1 MKRGNPAIIGIFI
14 IGAIVLMVAGVLILG
29 SGKFFVKTVR
39 AVIYFDGSVQGLQ
52 IGAAV
57 TFRGVKIGSVL
68 SVELYFDRHSLDFR
82 VPVIIEIPQGSQGYV
97 QISGE
102 MAGTRQDMLVA
113 LIKRGLR
120 AQLQTESL
128 VTGQLFVQLDLYPDL
143 PLKEDVVD
151 PATYL
156 IEIPAIPTA
165 MQEVTQ
171 AARKG
176 LAKLAELPLEEI
188 VVELEGALRGI
199 KQLVNAPELRE
210 AIRNLN
216 ATLQGT
222 QQLIQHFDT
231 QVERVASNATTMMGS
246 ATTAL
251 GQVGRLATDAQ
262 QLVQRA
268 DKQVERVAT
277 SATTTLGNFTKLAQN
292 TDGQLV
298 PLLTSLRETSK
309 ATLGMMVNGQDTLT
323 AVRVFLTPTAPIG
336 YEFTKTLQELADAG
350 RAIRV
355 LANSLERNPN
365 ALLFGKKDGGGK

>member
-1 MKRGNPAIIGIFI
+1 MKRGNPAIIGAFI
-14 IGAIVLMVAGVLILG
+14 IGAVVLMVAGVLILG

-52 IGAAV
+52 VGAPV
-57 TFRGVKIGSVL
+57 TFRGVKIGSVV
-68 SVELYFDRHSLDFR
+68 SVELYFDRHRLDFR
-82 VPVIIEIPQGSQGYV
+82 VPVIIEIPEGSQGYV
-97 QISGE
+97 HVSGE
-102 MAGTRQDMLVA
+102 IGGTRQDMIVA

-128 VTGQLFVQLDLYPDL
+128 VTGQLFVQLDIYSDL
-143 PLKEDVVD
+143 PVKDNLID

-156 IEIPAIPTA
+156 VEIPAIPTT
-165 MQEVTQ
+165 MQEVSQ

-188 VVELEGALRGI
+188 VVKLNETLHGI
-199 KQLVNAPELRE
+199 EQLVNAPDLRE
-210 AIRNLN
+210 AITNLN
-216 ATLQGT
+216 VTMRSAH
-222 QQLIQHFDT
+222 QLVQHLDT
-231 QVERVASNATTMMGS
+231 QVGGLATS
-246 ATTAL
+246 ATTTL
-251 GQVGRLATDAQ
+251 GQVSKLATDAQ
-262 QLVQRA
+262 QMVQRA
-268 DKQVERVAT
+268 DKQVERMAT
-277 SATTTLGNFTKLAQN
+277 SATTTLGNFSKLAQN

-309 ATLGMMVNGQDTLT
+309 AALAMMVNGQDTLT
-323 AVRVFLTPTAPIG
+323 AVRVFLTPTSPIG

>member
-1 MKRGNPAIIGIFI
+1 MKRGNPALIGLFI
-14 IGAIVLMVAGVLILG
+14 IGAIVLMVAGVLVVG
-29 SGKFFVKTVR
+29 SGKFFVHTER

-52 IGAAV
+52 IGAPV
-57 TFRGVKIGSVL
+57 TFRGVKIGSVVD
-68 SVELYFDRHSLDFR
+68 VELYFDRHSLEFR
-82 VPVIIEIPQGSQGYV
+82 VPVIIEIPQGSQSHV
-97 QISGE
+97 KISGE
-102 MAGTRQDMLVA
+102 IAGTHQDMLIA

-128 VTGQLFVQLDLYPDL
+128 VTGQLFVQLDLYPAL
-143 PLKEDVVD
+143 PLKEDIVD
-151 PATYL
+151 QATYL
-156 IEIPAIPTA
+156 IEIPTIPTT

-188 VVELEGALRGI
+188 VTRLNGTLHGI
-199 KQLVNAPELRE
+199 EQLVNAPELRE
-210 AIRNLN
+210 AIHHLN
-216 ATLQGT
+216 ITLQGA
-222 QQLIQHFDT
+222 QQLVQHLDT
-231 QVERVASNATTMMGS
+231 QVERVASNATKTMGS
-246 ATTAL
+246 ATAAL
-251 GQVGRLATDAQ
+251 GQVGKLATDAQ

-277 SATTTLGNFTKLAQN
+277 SATATLGNFTKLAQN

-309 ATLGMMVNGQDTLT
+309 ATLGMMVHGQDTLT
-323 AVRVFLTPTAPIG
+323 AARIFLTPTAPIG

>member
-1 MKRGNPAIIGIFI
+1 
-14 IGAIVLMVAGVLILG
+14 
-29 SGKFFVKTVR
+29 
-39 AVIYFDGSVQGLQ
+39 
-52 IGAAV
+52 
-57 TFRGVKIGSVL
+57 
-68 SVELYFDRHSLDFR
+68 
-82 VPVIIEIPQGSQGYV
+82 
-97 QISGE
+97 
-102 MAGTRQDMLVA
+102 MLAA
-113 LIKRGLR
+113 LIKHGLR

-143 PLKEDVVD
+143 PVKDNLID

-156 IEIPAIPTA
+156 VEIPSIPTT

-176 LAKLAELPLEEI
+176 LAKLADLPLEEI

-199 KQLVNAPELRE
+199 EQLVNAPELRE
-210 AIRNLN
+210 AISNLN
-216 ATLQGT
+216 VTLQGT
-222 QQLIQHFDT
+222 KQLVQNLDAH
-231 QVERVASNATTMMGS
+231 VERVVSNANTTMGS
-246 ATTAL
+246 AATAL
-251 GQVGRLATDAQ
+251 GQVSRLAADAQ

-268 DKQVERVAT
+268 DKQVDRVAT
-277 SATTTLGNFTKLAQN
+277 SATTTLGSFTKLAQN
-292 TDGQLV
+292 ADSQLG

-309 ATLGMMVNGQDTLT
+309 AALGMMVNGQDTLT
-323 AVRVFLTPTAPIG
+323 AVRIFLTPTAPIG

>member
-1 MKRGNPAIIGIFI
+1 MKRGNPAIIGGFI
-14 IGAIVLMVAGVLILG
+14 IGAIALMVAGVLILG
-29 SGKFFVKTVR
+29 SGKFFVKTER

-57 TFRGVKIGSVL
+57 TFRGVKIGSVV

-97 QISGE
+97 QVSGDI
-102 MAGTRQDMLVA
+102 AGTRQDMLIA

-156 IEIPAIPTA
+156 IEIPSIPTA

-199 KQLVNAPELRE
+199 EQLVNAPELRE
-210 AIRNLN
+210 AIRHLN

-262 QLVQRA
+262 QLVQRT
-268 DKQVERVAT
+268 DKQVERMAT
-277 SATTTLGNFTKLAQN
+277 GATTTLGSFTKLAQN
-292 TDGQLV
+292 TDSQLL

-309 ATLGMMVNGQDTLT
+309 AALGMMVNGQDTLT
-323 AVRVFLTPTAPIG
+323 AVRVFLMPTAPIG

-365 ALLFGKKDGGGK
+365 ALLFRKKDGGGK

>member
-57 TFRGVKIGSVL
+57 TFRGVKIGSVV

-102 MAGTRQDMLVA
+102 IAGTRQDMLVA

-199 KQLVNAPELRE
+199 EQLVNAPELRE

>member
-1 MKRGNPAIIGIFI
+1 
-14 IGAIVLMVAGVLILG
+14 
-29 SGKFFVKTVR
+29 
-39 AVIYFDGSVQGLQ
+39 
-52 IGAAV
+52 
-57 TFRGVKIGSVL
+57 
-68 SVELYFDRHSLDFR
+68 LYFDRHRLDFR
-82 VPVIIEIPQGSQGYV
+82 VPVIIEIPEGSHGYV
-97 QISGE
+97 QVSGE
-102 MAGTRQDMLVA
+102 MTGTRQDMLVA

-143 PLKEDVVD
+143 PMKDDLVD
-151 PATYL
+151 PVTYL
-156 IEIPAIPTA
+156 VEIPSIPTA

-199 KQLVNAPELRE
+199 EQLVNAPELRE
-210 AIRNLN
+210 AIHHLN
-216 ATLQGT
+216 VTLQGT
-222 QQLIQHFDT
+222 QQLVQHLDA
-231 QVERVASNATTMMGS
+231 QVERVASSATTTMGS

-251 GQVGRLATDAQ
+251 GYVSRLATDAQ

-277 SATTTLGNFTKLAQN
+277 SATTTLGSYTKLAQN
-292 TDGQLV
+292 ADSQLV

-309 ATLGMMVNGQDTLT
+309 AALAMMVNGQDTLNT
-323 AVRVFLTPTAPIG
+323 LRVFLTPTAPVG
-336 YEFTKTLQELADAG
+336 YELTKTLQELADAG

-365 ALLFGKKDGGGK
+365 ALLFGKRDGGSR